1 MGKASC
7 VRREPRTTQYS
18 LRLVVLGVLVG
29 GCAIPHV
36 PSQVVYEDPT
46 NFVRLEL
53 DPLVRPEQPET
64 RHSHPVTISAQ
75 VMGEILRGLSVQ
87 EHRAAIQKLFA
98 GEAPRQPAFRDEEIT
113 ILTPQLVEALA
124 RASPEERV
132 TFYLS
137 HPQTS
142 IKRLITTG
150 GLYVREDRLHF
161 TLGNHQIV
169 YSIPAYG
176 MVYDRRYPTM
186 PTAPKGFDLHF
197 DPEEVVEKQEVS
209 LWTRLLGR
217 EKDEIVINLEKLR
230 IKSPSSSVRLNEMNR
245 PADNS
250 FSSRIGLRPVS
261 KSAVSRLSTPSVSV
275 A

>member
-1 MGKASC
+1 MREQ
-7 VRREPRTTQYS
+7 RRAHYS
-18 LRLVVLGVLVG
+18 LRLFVLGILVG
-29 GCAIPHV
+29 GCALPHV
-36 PSQVVYEDPT
+36 PSRVIYEDPT
-46 NFVRLEL
+46 NFVRLEA
-53 DPLVRPEQPET
+53 DPQVRPEQPET
-64 RHSHPVTISAQ
+64 RHSHPVAISAQ
-75 VMGEILRGLSVQ
+75 VMDGILRGLSVQ
-87 EHRAAIQKLFA
+87 AHRAAIQKLFA
-98 GEAPRQPAFRDEEIT
+98 GEAPRQPAFRDDEIT

-137 HPQTS
+137 HPRTS
-142 IKRLITTG
+142 IKREITSG

-161 TLGNHQIV
+161 ILGNHQIV

-197 DPEEVVEKQEVS
+197 DPEEVVEEQEVTI
-209 LWTRLLGR
+209 WTRLMGR

-230 IKSPSSSVRLNEMNR
+230 IKALLSTVRLNEVNR
-245 PADNS
+245 PADNG
-250 FSSRIGLRPVS
+250 FPSRIVCYPPN
-261 KSAVSRLSTPSVSV
+261 KSAVSRLCTQSVSV